1 MILSITGFM
10 GCGKSSVGR
19 KLSQLLCCP
28 FMDLDEMIETEAGKS
43 IPEIFA
49 EIGESGFRQMEHR
62 VLSSVLSVKTE
73 EGEDRATRGT
83 KAGGPQAK
91 RSGGVSEANVRTSS
105 VEQTETEEGTT
116 TILQIISLGGGTIM
130 TRECAEI
137 VRERTMCV
145 YLRAS
150 VQTLTEHLEGETQG
164 RPMLAGNVRERISE
178 LMAQRAATY
187 ESTAHIIIDIDGK
200 SVDEVAHAIID
211 SLSRR

>member
-1 MILSITGFM
+1 M

-19 KLSQLLCCP
+19 RLSQLLCCP
-28 FMDLDEMIETEAGKS
+28 FMDLDEMIEAEAGKS

-49 EIGESGFRQMEHR
+49 EIGESGFRQMERR
-62 VLSSVLSVKTE
+62 VL
-73 EGEDRATRGT
+73 DRAVPMPMYSGSPLPQQSCGPLPLRG
-83 KAGGPQAK
+83 GAK
-91 RSGGVSEANVRTSS
+91 MPPAYNRHTSLTDQYL
-105 VEQTETEEGTT
+105 E
-116 TILQIISLGGGTIM
+116 IISLGGGTIM
-130 TRECAEI
+130 TRECAKI
-137 VRERTMCV
+137 VMERTLCV

-164 RPMLAGNVRERISE
+164 RPMLSGNVHERISE

-187 ESTAHIIIDIDGK
+187 ESTAHIIIDIDGM

>member
-28 FMDLDEMIETEAGKS
+28 FMDLDEMIEAEAGKS

-49 EIGESGFRQMEHR
+49 EIGESGFRQMER
-62 VLSSVLSVKTE
+62 MVL
-73 EGEDRATRGT
+73 DRAVPMPMYSEGPLTQQSCGPLPLRG
-83 KAGGPQAK
+83 GAK
-91 RSGGVSEANVRTSS
+91 MPPAYNRHTSLTDQYL
-105 VEQTETEEGTT
+105 E
-116 TILQIISLGGGTIM
+116 IISLGGGTIM

-145 YLRAS
+145 YLRAT
-150 VQTLTEHLEGETQG
+150 VETLAEHLEGETQG
-164 RPMLAGNVRERISE
+164 RPMLKGNVHQRITE
-178 LMAQRAATY
+178 LMSQRAATY
-187 ESTAHIIIDIDGK
+187 EGTAHIIIDIDGK
-200 SVDEVAHAIID
+200 SADEVAQAIIG

>member
-1 MILSITGFM
+1 MILSITGVM

-28 FMDLDEMIETEAGKS
+28 FMDLDDMIEAEAGKS

-62 VLSSVLSVKTE
+62 VL
-73 EGEDRATRGT
+73 DRAVPMPMYS
-83 KAGGPQAK
+83 GGPLPQQSCGPLPLRGGAK
-91 RSGGVSEANVRTSS
+91 MPPAYNRHTSLTDQYL
-105 VEQTETEEGTT
+105 E
-116 TILQIISLGGGTIM
+116 IISLGGGTIM
-130 TRECAEI
+130 TRECAKI
-137 VRERTMCV
+137 VMERTLCV

-164 RPMLAGNVRERISE
+164 RPMLSGNVHERISE

-187 ESTAHIIIDIDGK
+187 ESTAHIIIDIDGM

>member
-28 FMDLDEMIETEAGKS
+28 FMDLDEMIEAEAGKS

-62 VLSSVLSVKTE
+62 VL
-73 EGEDRATRGT
+73 DRAVPMPMYS
-83 KAGGPQAK
+83 GGPLPQQSCGPLPLRGGAK
-91 RSGGVSEANVRTSS
+91 MPPAYNRHTSLTDQYL
-105 VEQTETEEGTT
+105 E
-116 TILQIISLGGGTIM
+116 IISLGGGTIM
-130 TRECAEI
+130 TRECAQI
-137 VRERTMCV
+137 VRERTLCV

-164 RPMLAGNVRERISE
+164 RPMLSGNVHERISE

-187 ESTAHIIIDIDGK
+187 ESTAHVIIDIDGK

>member
-28 FMDLDEMIETEAGKS
+28 FMDLDEMIEAEAGKS

-62 VLSSVLSVKTE
+62 VL
-73 EGEDRATRGT
+73 DRAVPMPMYS
-83 KAGGPQAK
+83 GGPLPQQSCGPLPLRGGAK
-91 RSGGVSEANVRTSS
+91 MPPTYNRHTSLTDQYL
-105 VEQTETEEGTT
+105 E
-116 TILQIISLGGGTIM
+116 IISLGGGTIM
-130 TRECAEI
+130 TRECAKI
-137 VRERTMCV
+137 VRERTLCV

-150 VQTLTEHLEGETQG
+150 VQTLTEHLEGETQE
-164 RPMLAGNVRERISE
+164 RPMLSGNVHERISE

-187 ESTAHIIIDIDGK
+187 ESTAHVIIDIDGK

>member
-1 MILSITGFM
+1 M

-28 FMDLDEMIETEAGKS
+28 FMDLDDMIEAEAGKS

-116 TILQIISLGGGTIM
+116 ILEIISLGGGTIM
-130 TRECAEI
+130 TRECAKI
-137 VRERTMCV
+137 VRERTLCI
-145 YLRAS
+145 YLKAS

-164 RPMLAGNVRERISE
+164 RPMLSGNVHERISE

-187 ESTAHIIIDIDGK
+187 ESTAHVIIDIDGM

>member
-28 FMDLDEMIETEAGKS
+28 FMDLDEIIEAEAGKS

-130 TRECAEI
+130 TRECAKI
-137 VRERTMCV
+137 VRERTLCV
-145 YLRAS
+145 YLKAS

-164 RPMLAGNVRERISE
+164 RPMLSGNVHERISE
-178 LMAQRAATY
+178 LMAQRAVTY
-187 ESTAHIIIDIDGK
+187 ESTAHVIIDIDGM

>member
-62 VLSSVLSVKTE
+62 LL
-73 EGEDRATRGT
+73 DRAVPMLMYS
-83 KAGGPQAK
+83 GGPLPQQSCGPLPLRGGAK
-91 RSGGVSEANVRTSS
+91 MPPAYNRHTSLTDQYL
-105 VEQTETEEGTT
+105 E
-116 TILQIISLGGGTIM
+116 IISLGGGTIM
-130 TRECAEI
+130 TRECAKI
-137 VRERTMCV
+137 VMERTLCV

-164 RPMLAGNVRERISE
+164 RPMLSGNVHERISE

-187 ESTAHIIIDIDGK
+187 ESTAHVIIDIDGM

>member
-1 MILSITGFM
+1 M

-28 FMDLDEMIETEAGKS
+28 FMDLDEMIEAEAGKS

-49 EIGESGFRQMEHR
+49 EIGESGFRQMELT

-116 TILQIISLGGGTIM
+116 ILEIISLGGGTIM
-130 TRECAEI
+130 TRECAKI
-137 VRERTMCV
+137 VRERTLCV
-145 YLRAS
+145 YLKAS

-164 RPMLAGNVRERISE
+164 RPMLSGNVHERISE

-187 ESTAHIIIDIDGK
+187 ESTAHIIIDIDGM

>member
-28 FMDLDEMIETEAGKS
+28 FMDLDEMIEAEAGKS

-130 TRECAEI
+130 TRECAKI
-137 VRERTMCV
+137 VRERTLCV
-145 YLRAS
+145 YLKAS

-164 RPMLAGNVRERISE
+164 RPMLSGNVHERISE

-187 ESTAHIIIDIDGK
+187 ESTAHVIIDIDGM